1 AINVSRDEIF
11 EMAALARETVSL
23 PLSALLENGG
33 PEDVERALA
42 VEQKVN
48 QLNLSITEYL
58 SKPAAERLA
67 NEQSE
72 MGAVQNSNG
81 ENIAELVQVSQEEQ
95 LPFSDTAKQELRQ
108 LAETTLRAYDLA
120 LEAWREGDPAKA
132 KEVFELEKQVDAMER
147 SMRASHIERLN
158 RGECH

>member
-1 AINVSRDEIF
+1 
-11 EMAALARETVSL
+11 
-23 PLSALLENGG
+23 
-33 PEDVERALA
+33 
-42 VEQKVN
+42 
-48 QLNLSITEYL
+48 
-58 SKPAAERLA
+58 
-67 NEQSE
+67 
-72 MGAVQNSNG
+72 MGDHG

-120 LEAWREGDPAKA
+120 LEAWREADPAKA

-158 RGECH
+158 RGECHPTSGVVFLVPARSVLARLVELAVGLSASSNSSYSSKRSDRPALPPS